1 VTGGIGGEESGS
13 PTGMSDPAE
22 APVPDFARGS
32 DLLTG
37 AYRLARFAHHGPR
50 REGDTDIDHP
60 VAVAELLAGEGFDER
75 VVAAALLHD
84 VVEDTTTKPEEIEE
98 RFGPEVAT
106 LVREMTEDSRIE
118 DYPERKA
125 EHRARVSSDRPA
137 AAIYAADKLASAR
150 AKDGAAMPGDQLAHY
165 IATLRTLRETNPEL
179 PFLGD
184 LRNELERLVRDR
196 EAA

>member
-1 VTGGIGGEESGS
+1 
-13 PTGMSDPAE
+13 MSETA
-22 APVPDFARGS
+22 AATIPDFARGS
-32 DLLTG
+32 ELLRG

-60 VAVAELLAGEGFDER
+60 VAVAELLAAEGFDER

-84 VVEDTTTKPEEIEE
+84 VVEDTATEPGEIEE

-106 LVREMTEDSRIE
+106 LVREMTEDERIA

-125 EHRARVSSDRPA
+125 EHRARVAGDRRA

-150 AKDGAAMPGDQLAHY
+150 GKDGAAMPADQLDHY
-165 IATLRTLRETNPEL
+165 LATLRTLCRTHPEL
-179 PFLGD
+179 PFLGE
-184 LRNELERLVRDR
+184 LRAELERLVRDR
-196 EAA
+196 EAARSG